1 MEEMFYVFEE
11 TGSST
16 CRHFWNTCRTCEY
29 GHVNNMQSTNASS
42 VECNSQCA
50 RVYAS
55 SMHRW

>member
-1 MEEMFYVFEE
+1 MCLKKQVPVPADTFG
-11 TGSST
+11 TPA
-16 CRHFWNTCRTCEY
+16 